1 MFKLFIEIN
10 LIDFDLFVAELILM
24 DFEFFFSA
32 YYCVHE
38 CFGDY

>member
-1 MFKLFIEIN
+1 MVKLSIEIN
-10 LIDFDLFVAELILM
+10 LIDFELFVAELILM
-24 DFEFFFSA
+24 DLDFFPA